1 MPELQIDPQTGE
13 ILPVNIMTKAET
25 APAIIIDLSDVIKY
39 HAEPEKLAD
48 IISSQAGF
56 MVFDIAT
63 VKGRKAC
70 ASHSSSIIKC
80 IAPVINVSKGLAEE
94 AKKVINKDLYF
105 RKTFES
111 CVREVAAYHRKPLTE
126 YEDEQKR
133 IADELERVEVL
144 RIEEERYQNDWLS
157 ALDMDELFKLRKAKA
172 EAEEL
177 ARAEAK
183 AIADKSEFERLVA
196 ARLESE
202 RLTIEAEARRKA
214 EAEYM
219 AKIEAESAKIRA
231 EEQAKIN
238 EERRLEQI
246 KVDEKAK
253 IDRAD
258 FDARCLR
265 NKKELQ
271 DQIDLAELSKN
282 KKPFN
287 GSDAAR
293 SSSDGPKQT
302 LPSHRIEMVSIP
314 KSEYTELLRRVEWLE
329 CLEACGV
336 DNWVGFEDAKEQL
349 LELS

>member
-1 MPELQIDPQTGE
+1 M
-13 ILPVNIMTKAET
+13 
-25 APAIIIDLSDVIKY
+25 
-39 HAEPEKLAD
+39 
-48 IISSQAGF
+48 
-56 MVFDIAT
+56 
-63 VKGRKAC
+63 
-70 ASHSSSIIKC
+70 
-80 IAPVINVSKGLAEE
+80 
-94 AKKVINKDLYF
+94 
-105 RKTFES
+105 
-111 CVREVAAYHRKPLTE
+111 
-126 YEDEQKR
+126 
-133 IADELERVEVL
+133 L

-271 DQIDLAELSKN
+271 DLIELAESRA
-282 KKPFN
+282 KPSEQFIKP
-287 GSDAAR
+287 GSVFKR
-293 SSSDGPKQT
+293 
-302 LPSHRIEMVSIP
+302 PSGEMLINDMAIFYDVS
-314 KSEYTELLRRVEWLE
+314 ELVICEWLQE
-329 CLEACGV
+329 IDFAAYVEA
-336 DNWVGFEDAKEQL
+336 A
-349 LELS
+349 